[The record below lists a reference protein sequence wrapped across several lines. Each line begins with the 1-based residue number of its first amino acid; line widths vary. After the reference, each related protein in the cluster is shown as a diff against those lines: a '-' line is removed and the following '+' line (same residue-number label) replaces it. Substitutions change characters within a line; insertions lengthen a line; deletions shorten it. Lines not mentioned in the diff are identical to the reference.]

1 MRVRWRRIVVLLTVG
16 LTACGESPAPLL
28 SEAAEPAFVGS
39 TSCAA
44 CHQSQ
49 FDDWTGSH
57 HQLAMQVA
65 NDATMLGD
73 FSGIDFSYFDTN
85 TQFLTRGSEY
95 LVRTENAAGEIRDFP
110 IAYTFGV
117 EPMQQYLVKFP
128 GGRLQTLPFAWDTR
142 AGDDGGQRWFHLHPD
157 EYIGPGDEL
166 HWTGPNYNWN
176 FMCAECHST
185 NVTTAYDLASDT
197 FDTQYD
203 EISVG
208 CEACHGPGSVHI
220 AQAGAAH
227 FDPSHGLPVDLDDLG
242 TAVWSMN
249 PETGIAERSLR
260 IDRQQQPESCGR
272 CHSRRSV
279 IATDYEYGRPL
290 TDTHMPSL
298 LREHLYFADGQIQD
312 EVYVYGSFLQSRM
325 YRAGVTCTDCHNPH
339 SGELVTGSDPNGV
352 CALCHLPVKFGTAEH
367 RSNRDADCVDCHMPA
382 RTYMGVDD
390 RRDHSFRIVQPID
403 SATNATPGEHY
414 GTAIQAGRNGPA
426 NRLLATAFQNTDYPA
441 IARATFLTLLRP
453 PPGQEG
459 IAAVRRGLTEADP
472 LIRIAALRA
481 LQSFPQDIRFELAPM
496 LLDDPIRGVR
506 IEAALAVADLRDL
519 LSSEQSRVF
528 RLAAEEFRAAQ
539 LTSASRPESL
549 VNLADFEAATGN
561 QDAAIDY
568 LQHAVRIAPDFAP
581 ARHAFGLMLV
591 RSRRPDEAL
600 DEFRIAAELAPE
612 YSQFVYVLGV
622 ALNSLGHPDDALMVL
637 TQARMD
643 FPEDFD
649 IGWALA
655 TMLRDAGRNSEAL
668 ELANDLAG
676 QFPANAEIAAL
687 RDALAGSFFMEIG
700 K

>member
-1 MRVRWRRIVVLLTVG
+1 MQACWRPFLVSLTLG
-16 LTACGESPAPLL
+16 FAACGESPPPVV
-28 SEAAEPAFVGS
+28 SEAADPVFAGS
-39 TSCAA
+39 ASCES
-44 CHQSQ
+44 CHQGQ

-65 NDATMLGD
+65 NDETILGD
-73 FSGIDFSYFDTN
+73 FSGVDLGYFETS
-85 TQFLTRGSEY
+85 TTFLTRDSQY
-95 LVRTENAAGEIRDFP
+95 VVKTENAAGEIQEFP

-117 EPMQQYLVKFP
+117 EPLQQYLTKIP
-128 GGRLQTLPFAWDTR
+128 GGRLQALPFAWDTR
-142 AGDDGGQRWFHLHPD
+142 SSDDGGQRWFHLHSD
-157 EYIGPGDEL
+157 EYIEPGDEL

-185 NVTTAYDLASDT
+185 NVTLGYDLASDT
-197 FDTQYD
+197 FNTQYD
-203 EISVG
+203 EITVG
-208 CEACHGPGSVHI
+208 CEACHGPGSQHMS
-220 AQAGAAH
+220 QAGTGH
-227 FDPSHGLPVDLDDLG
+227 FDLAFGLPVDLDDRG

-279 IATDYEYGRPL
+279 IAAVYEYGKPL

-312 EVYVYGSFLQSRM
+312 EVYVYGSFIQSRM

-352 CALCHLPVKFGTAEH
+352 CAQCHLPAKFATAEH
-367 RSNRDADCVDCHMPA
+367 RSNVDAGCVDCHMPA

-390 RRDHSFRIVQPID
+390 RRDHSFRILDPID
-403 SATNATPGEHY
+403 HY
-414 GTAIQAGRNGPA
+414 GAAIEAGRSGPA
-426 NRLLATAFQNTDYPA
+426 NSVLSTAFQNAEYPA
-441 IARATFLTLLRP
+441 IARATFLTLLTP
-453 PPGQEG
+453 PPSEED
-459 IAAVRRGLTEADP
+459 IAVVRRGLLEPDP

-481 LQSFPQDIRFELAPM
+481 LQSFPQAIRFEVAPS

-519 LSSEQSRVF
+519 LSSAQSHDF
-528 RLAAEEFRAAQ
+528 RLAADDYRAAH
-539 LTSASRPESL
+539 LTSANRPESL
-549 VNLADFEAATGN
+549 INLADFEAATGN
-561 QDAAIDY
+561 QGAAIDY
-568 LQHAVRIAPDFAP
+568 LQHAVRNAPDFAP

-591 RSRRPDEAL
+591 RNQRPDEAL

-612 YSQFVYVLGV
+612 YSRFVYVLGV
-622 ALNSLGHPDDALMVL
+622 ALNSLGHPEDALVVL
-637 TQARMD
+637 TQARID

-649 IGWALA
+649 IGWALT
-655 TMLRDAGRNSEAL
+655 TMLRDAGFTVEAL
-668 ELANDLAG
+668 NLANDLVQ

-687 RDALAGSFFMEIG
+687 RDQLAGSLHEDR